1 MNTLKASTDLD
12 LIESFLSGNQNA
24 FATLVRRHQQR
35 IYSTAM
41 LVVRD
46 KYIADD
52 ILQETFLKFFK
63 VLTEGKYQHRDKLL
77 PFLLR
82 ISHNLA
88 IDSVR
93 RTRSSPVIT
102 TADGKNIF
110 DFLNIGEEF
119 SFDGYD
125 KNIEKERLKW
135 AIAKLPEQHREI
147 LLLRYFADMS
157 FKDIAEL
164 INVNQN
170 TCLGRMRYAIKNLKK
185 YLVPKVKRY
194 DQNLYPK

>member
-1 MNTLKASTDLD
+1 MNTLKASTDSD

-24 FATLVRRHQQR
+24 FETIVRRHQSK

-46 KYIADD
+46 KYIAED

-63 VLTEGKYQHRDKLL
+63 SLNTGKYQEQNKLL

-88 IDSVR
+88 IDHVR
-93 RTRSSPVIT
+93 RLTDAPVIT
-102 TADGKNIF
+102 SANGKNIF

-119 SFDGYD
+119 AFDAYD
-125 KNIEKERLKW
+125 KNIGKERLKW
-135 AIAKLPEQHREI
+135 AIAKLPEKHREI

-157 FKDIAEL
+157 FKEIAEL
-164 INVNQN
+164 LDVNQN

>member
-24 FATLVRRHQQR
+24 FANIVRRHQQKVF
-35 IYSTAM
+35 STAM

-46 KYIADD
+46 KYVAED

-63 VLTEGKYQHRDKLL
+63 ALNEGKYQHQDKLL

-93 RTRSSPVIT
+93 RTSNSPVIT
-102 TADGKNIF
+102 TVEGKNIF

-119 SFDGYD
+119 TFDAYD
-125 KNIEKERLKW
+125 KNVEKERLKW
-135 AIAKLPEQHREI
+135 AIAKLPEKQREM
-147 LLLRYFADMS
+147 LLLRYFAEMPFHEIS
-157 FKDIAEL
+157 EL
-164 INVNQN
+164 LNVNQN

>member
-24 FATLVRRHQQR
+24 FETIVRRHQKK

-46 KYIADD
+46 KYVAED
-52 ILQETFLKFFK
+52 ILQDTFLKFFK
-63 VLTEGKYQHRDKLL
+63 VLNEGRYQHLDKLL

-88 IDSVR
+88 VDYIR
-93 RTRSSPVIT
+93 RTSNAPIIT
-102 TADGKNIF
+102 TANGKNIF
-110 DFLNIGEEF
+110 DFLNIGDEIA
-119 SFDGYD
+119 FDVID
-125 KNIEKERLKW
+125 KNFEKERLKW
-135 AIAKLPEQHREI
+135 AIAKLPEKQREM
-147 LLLRYFADMS
+147 LLLRYFADMP
-157 FKDIAEL
+157 FKEIAEL

-185 YLVPKVKRY
+185 YLVPKVKKY